1 MCFRPP
7 SADAGEIICPH
18 CFIVAEPNPDG
29 TCPECG
35 EMMRPGSDPS
45 GAAAPPAPS
54 APAAPAAP
62 EAPKPPEA

>member
-7 SADAGEIICPH
+7 SAEAGEIICPS
-18 CFIVAEPNPDG
+18 CYVVAEPNPDG

-35 EMMRPGSDPS
+35 AAMRPDE
-45 GAAAPPAPS
+45 PA

-62 EAPKPPEA
+62 PAPGAPKPPSPPSA